1 MSLATTTVLVIRGAA
16 VPALPS
22 DLIERAGGRLAAN
35 DGDEIVALFDS
46 PTAAVAA
53 VVALHQ
59 RSGDVELGSG
69 LDVGDL
75 GPDGAYGRTLAS
87 ARLLAGEA
95 GPGRILIS
103 DLVRLLAPSVE
114 VEPPAGGPHGPSP
127 SAHAVRWDPTPGPAP
142 LRTII
147 AEDAVLIRKGLE
159 RLLADEGFVIVAG
172 VGDHD
177 ALLAAAGAEPA
188 LDLVITDIRMPPTLT
203 DEGLRAAA
211 ELRAARPG
219 LAVLVLSQHIE
230 PAAATTLLASNPTAV
245 GYLLKERVTEI
256 DEFVAACRTVAAGGV
271 VIDPLVTEQLM
282 AAEQGRGGLDALST
296 REREVLERMAA
307 GASNRAIAATLF
319 CSEKTV
325 ESHVR
330 SIFTKLGLADDPDG
344 NRRVAAV
351 VRWLSDGRRR
361 AETFSDGRR
370 RAREA
375 GRPGPTGSAASGG

>member
-1 MSLATTTVLVIRGAA
+1 MATTTVLVIRGAA
-16 VPALPS
+16 MRALPP
-22 DLIERAGGRLAAN
+22 DLFERAGGRLVAHE
-35 DGDEIVALFDS
+35 GGEIVALFDS
-46 PTAAVAA
+46 PTAAVTAT
-53 VVALHQ
+53 VALNR
-59 RSGDVELGSG
+59 RSGDGGLSSG

-75 GPDGAYGRTLAS
+75 GPDGAYGRTLAA
-87 ARLLAGEA
+87 ARLLAEAA

-103 DLVRLLAPSVE
+103 ELVRLLAPSVE
-114 VEPPAGGPHGPSP
+114 VEALDGGPADLPSG
-127 SAHAVRWDPTPGPAP
+127 AHDVRWDSTPGPAP
-142 LRTII
+142 LRVII

-159 RLLADEGFVIVAG
+159 RLLADEGFQVVAG
-172 VGDHD
+172 VGDED
-177 ALLAAAGAEPA
+177 ALLAAASAEPA

-245 GYLLKERVTEI
+245 GYLLKERVADI
-256 DEFVAACRTVAAGGV
+256 DEFVLACHTVAAGGV

-282 AAEQGRGGLDALST
+282 AAEEGRGGLDALSP

-307 GASNRAIAATLF
+307 GASNRAIAAALF

-330 SIFTKLGLADDPDG
+330 SIFTKLDLLDDPDG

-361 AETFSDGRR
+361 A
-370 RAREA
+370 REA

>member
-1 MSLATTTVLVIRGAA
+1 MATITVLVTRGSA
-16 VPALPS
+16 VATLPA
-22 DLIERAGGRLAAN
+22 DVIERAGGRPAAR
-35 DGDEIVALFDS
+35 DGAEIVALFDS

-53 VVALHQ
+53 AVALHQ
-59 RSGDVELGSG
+59 RCGEAELASG

-75 GPDGAYGRTLAS
+75 GPDGAYGRTLAA
-87 ARLLAGEA
+87 ARQLSEAAGS
-95 GPGRILIS
+95 GRIVIS
-103 DLVRLLAPSVE
+103 DLIRLLAPSVE
-114 VEPPAGGPHGPSP
+114 VTALPPAPPSGSGGPTTSTAA
-127 SAHAVRWDPTPGPAP
+127 AHVVRWEPAPGPPA

-159 RLLADEGFVIVAG
+159 RLLADEGFVVVAG

-177 ALLAAAGAEPA
+177 ALLAAARAEPA
-188 LDLVITDIRMPPTLT
+188 LDLVVTDIRMPPTFT

-211 ELRAARPG
+211 ELRAARPD

-245 GYLLKERVTEI
+245 GYLLKERVAEI
-256 DEFVAACRTVAAGGV
+256 DEFVAACRTVAAGGA

-282 AAEQGRGGLDALST
+282 AAEQGRGGLDALSA
-296 REREVLERMAA
+296 REREVLERIAA

-330 SIFTKLGLADDPDG
+330 SIFTKLDLPDDPDG
-344 NRRVAAV
+344 NRRVAAA

-361 AETFSDGRR
+361 AT
-370 RAREA
+370 EA
-375 GRPGPTGSAASGG
+375 GRM